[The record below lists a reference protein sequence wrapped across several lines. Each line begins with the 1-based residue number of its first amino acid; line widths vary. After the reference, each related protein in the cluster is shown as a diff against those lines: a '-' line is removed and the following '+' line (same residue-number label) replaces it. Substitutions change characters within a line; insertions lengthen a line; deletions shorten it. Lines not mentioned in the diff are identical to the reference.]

1 MDHST
6 IISSAEEQL
15 RNYGI
20 FLDGHD
26 KKLTKILNNNQVAN
40 KERPLLREPLIQ
52 IDYAAQE
59 EEFMLVKLLESERM
73 LNKVLLTFG
82 HLCAEIDDISREA
95 KEMQLKFLFKD
106 EELLVIMQ
114 NIVEGENEGELP
126 SRNSSVNNNNNMVML
141 KMSESMEFL
150 CQMQFLLQRCILLG
164 NNLLH
169 QCGAVLAH
177 EKTSTGVEV
186 KLVHICDY
194 LSNLFMNILI
204 FDEILYRSNF
214 ARYWPSY
221 KKTIEAITQSGN
233 SWDNCTTS
241 ELNGLRNCL
250 QELDFLFTG
259 CIFRHF
265 LDSTFSIKEKIGPQ
279 GVGHLSQQFNEYL
292 KLQLQE
298 IDKTNPSELNAFSDT
313 YNIIKLNAFCVV
325 FHDFCGQVDTKSLKL
340 LIELNGKHQ
349 AIMLI
354 GNIPWSSS
362 DFLRK
367 NALTL
372 IKTHEKLLMDF
383 RRQQQ
388 LFLQHH
394 GQKLTKDC
402 RLYCSEISLWV
413 LKIEK
418 TLSCGPF
425 ELRIEQFKE
434 LTTLL
439 VQGMRTS
446 GHLSY
451 LIKGIV
457 NSHENLQIPMTKQTL
472 LSICKLLEML
482 KMIQLSFNEHA
493 TNIAKVIHCIL
504 QYFQYK
510 VLQLINACKKK
521 IISSKLRDKS
531 VDALA
536 ALKITERC
544 LHGPPSKVRI
554 LVAKLAFDASSAK
567 YKILSSEQQE
577 RFRNLIKR
585 IELISDL
592 QDNIHEMCDTSFL
605 FWHQSILRAYLKQIV
620 DKKLDFNS
628 FQHLIQA
635 STECGNTLNFLN
647 LKDLNLSND
656 LQKSTYEII
665 RSEIISKLCAQIEIF
680 LRLEVHAN
688 LQVEKM
694 NPFEQGINDYKELIN
709 VCPLQVNGNY
719 VILKDHIENYL
730 SAMFY
735 NLTTIS
741 LHDWKTY
748 EEMRHLANYR
758 LLLHP
763 VEDYLPNQTLEQGID
778 ILEIMRKIHIFVS
791 KYVYNMNSQIFVE
804 QQSSNKH
811 LDTIGIRHVANS
823 LRTHGTGVINTTVN
837 FTYQFLRQKF
847 YTFSQFL
854 YDEQIKARLMKE
866 LRSFAERKQ
875 QDEYPLYPYE
885 RADAFNKDIRKLGLA
900 NDGQTYMDLFRKVI
914 THVGNAMGYIR
925 LVRSG
930 SIHANYSASLYLPKF
945 DENLKFVSQCKE
957 QQLSDEVQ
965 MAAGNV
971 ETNIQNLA
979 KSFAD
984 NTDYFKLLVEAF
996 QPFFRN
1002 PHNLH
1007 LRNFYLIVPPL
1018 IMNYVEYMLAVKS
1031 KINKKD
1037 REEAVLFDDGF
1048 AVGLTYILK
1057 LLNQIGDF
1065 NSLEWFS
1072 TVRERFEAER
1082 RKIKEMLLEIN
1093 SVANNTAARTNTNT
1107 AAKQASENE
1116 KLQQTLV
1123 LTERRINAHQME
1135 YNLLRYNLCSA
1146 KIFFQ

>member
-15 RNYGI
+15 RNYGT

-26 KKLTKILNNNQVAN
+26 KKLSKILHKNKIEN
-40 KERPLLREPLIQ
+40 KEIPLLREPLVQ
-52 IDYAAQE
+52 INYAAPE
-59 EEFMLVKLLESERM
+59 EEQMLVKLLESERI

-82 HLCAEIDDISREA
+82 HLCAEIDEICKEA
-95 KEMQLKFLFKD
+95 REMQLKFLFKN
-106 EELLVIMQ
+106 EELFLIMQ
-114 NIVEGENEGELP
+114 DVSNGENLE
-126 SRNSSVNNNNNMVML
+126 NSTKKNNQTSNINNRVML

-150 CQMQFLLQRCILLG
+150 CKMQFLLQRCILLG

-169 QCGAVLAH
+169 QCGAVMAH
-177 EKTSTGVEV
+177 NKTATGIDT

-194 LSNLFMNILI
+194 LSSLFLNILI
-204 FDEILYRSNF
+204 FDEILYRSHF
-214 ARYWPSY
+214 ARFWPSY
-221 KKTIEAITQSGN
+221 KKTIEAISHSN
-233 SWDNCTTS
+233 NNWNNCTAS

-265 LDSTFSIKEKIGPQ
+265 LDSTFSIKEKIGPHGIGQ
-279 GVGHLSQQFNEYL
+279 LNQQFNDYM
-292 KLQLQE
+292 KLQLQDL
-298 IDKTNPSELNAFSDT
+298 DKSNPSEISVFTDT
-313 YNIIKLNAFCVV
+313 HNIIKLNAFCVV
-325 FHDFCGQVDTKSLKL
+325 FHDFCGQIDVKSVKH
-340 LIELNGKHQ
+340 LIELNSKHQ

-354 GNIPWSSS
+354 GNIPWSST

-367 NALTL
+367 NALSL
-372 IKTHEKLLMDF
+372 IKNHEKLLMDF
-383 RRQQQ
+383 QRQQQ
-388 LFLQHH
+388 LFLKSH
-394 GQKLTKDC
+394 GEKLSKDC
-402 RLYCSEISLWV
+402 RSYCNDISLWL

-434 LTTLL
+434 LSTLL
-439 VQGMRTS
+439 VQGIRTA

-457 NSHENLQIPMTKQTL
+457 NAHENLQVPMTKPTL

-482 KMIQLSFNEHA
+482 KMIQLSFNQHS
-493 TNIAKVIHCIL
+493 TNIAKVIHCVL
-504 QYFQYK
+504 QYFQFK

-521 IISSKLRDKS
+521 IISSKLRDKC

-554 LVAKLAFDASSAK
+554 LVAKLSFDASSAK
-567 YKILSSEQQE
+567 YKILSTEQQE
-577 RFRNLIKR
+577 RFRLLLKR
-585 IELISDL
+585 IELISEL
-592 QDNIHEMCDTSFL
+592 QDAIEEMSDTSFL

-620 DKKLDFNS
+620 DKKFDFNS
-628 FQHLIQA
+628 FQYLIQSA
-635 STECGNTLNFLN
+635 TECGNTLNFL
-647 LKDLNLSND
+647 KLNELNVSKD
-656 LQKSTYEII
+656 LQKSTYESI

-694 NPFEQGINDYKELIN
+694 NPFDQGINDYKELIN
-709 VCPLQVNGNY
+709 VCPLQLNGHY

-758 LLLHP
+758 LLLNP

-875 QDEYPLYPYE
+875 QDKYPLYPYE

-914 THVGNAMGYIR
+914 THVGNAIGYIR

-930 SIHANYSASLYLPKF
+930 SIHANFSASLYLPKF
-945 DENLKFVSQCKE
+945 DENLKFLPQTKE
-957 QQLSDEVQ
+957 QNLSEVVQ
-965 MAAGNV
+965 RAAENV

-984 NTDYFKLLVEAF
+984 NTDYFKLLVEVF

-1007 LRNFYLIVPPL
+1007 LRNFFLIVPAL

-1037 REEAVLFDDGF
+1037 RDEAVLFDDGF

-1057 LLNQIGDF
+1057 LLNQIEDF
-1065 NSLEWFS
+1065 NSLQWFS
-1072 TVRERFEAER
+1072 TVLERFEAER

-1093 SVANNTAARTNTNT
+1093 NKAGNSNIKMNTNV
-1107 AAKQASENE
+1107 AATQKSENE

-1135 YNLLRYNLCSA
+1135 YNLLFYNLCSA
-1146 KIFFQ
+1146 KIFFH